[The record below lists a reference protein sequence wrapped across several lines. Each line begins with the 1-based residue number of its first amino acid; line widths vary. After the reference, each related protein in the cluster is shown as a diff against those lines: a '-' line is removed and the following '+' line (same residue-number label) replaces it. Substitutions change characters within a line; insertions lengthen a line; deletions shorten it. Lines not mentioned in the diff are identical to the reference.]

1 MNCSNCGQEIN
12 PQAVVCVHCGVR
24 VQQANATD
32 GTIGGLGII
41 CFLFPIVGL
50 ILYLVWK
57 DTMPNKALGAGK
69 AALWGFIISM
79 VLSVLYFVIV
89 AAAVAGSM

>member
-1 MNCSNCGQEIN
+1 MHCSNCGQEIN

-24 VQQANATD
+24 VQQVNSAD

-57 DTMPNKALGAGK
+57 DAMPTKANGAGK

-79 VLSVLYFVIV
+79 VLSVLYFVV
-89 AAAVAGSM
+89 FAAAVAGSM